1 MLKSAILT
9 YSLFVY
15 LFGAAF
21 NLHAQTE
28 IDSSLVGHSIGKIE
42 IMGNAKTRTSFILR
56 ELKQKSGDPLDLALM
71 EESRKRIQNLGLFHR
86 VLVVGQP
93 RDRFVD
99 IFIFVTEQ
107 WYIFPFPILH
117 INERDWGKISYG
129 AGIAHTNFRGIGE
142 QLSFYFKLGYNPST
156 QLSYV
161 SPWLFGPHN
170 LSGGVGF
177 YYQQVE
183 SKHFTERVVYEHHL
197 GGDIRFGKRF
207 NHHYESQLKL
217 GYESVSLHAKKQDDL
232 RAATDGM
239 PVLGLNMTWD
249 YRDLKEYPQK
259 GWYLTLSGRKMGMP
273 DQKIDFSRTH
283 AEFRFY
289 LPVQK
294 TTLAFRVETS
304 LSQGRIPVY
313 DQVYLGYN
321 ERIRGHFFESFE
333 GENRGQMNLAFRF
346 PILPIRYFDAGKESY
361 MQNWPLGL
369 SAGIFCDTGLVWD
382 QREKLDSSM
391 LITGY
396 GVGLH
401 FHLPFVQVLRL
412 ELAFNE
418 RGGSETILDMMVF
431 Y

>member
-1 MLKSAILT
+1 MLKSSILK
-9 YSLFVY
+9 YFIFISLFVAT
-15 LFGAAF
+15 FG
-21 NLHAQTE
+21 LHAQTE
-28 IDSSLVGHSIGKIE
+28 IDSSLAGRPIGKIE
-42 IMGNAKTRTSFILR
+42 IMGNTKTQTSFILR

-71 EESRKRIQNLGLFHR
+71 EEGRKRIQNLKLFHR
-86 VLVVGQP
+86 VLVIGQP

-99 IFIFVTEQ
+99 ILILVTEQ

-156 QLSYV
+156 HLSYV
-161 SPWLFGPHN
+161 SPWLFGPQN
-170 LSGGVGF
+170 LSGGMDF

-183 SKHFTERVVYEHHL
+183 SKHYTEREVYEYHL
-197 GGDIRFGKRF
+197 GGDISFGKRF

-217 GYESVSLHAKKQDDL
+217 GYESVSLHAKNQDDL
-232 RAATDGM
+232 HTSTDGM
-239 PVLGLNMTWD
+239 PVFGINMVWD
-249 YRDLKEYPQK
+249 YRDLKEYPHK
-259 GWYLTLSGRKMGMP
+259 GWYFKLSGQKVGLP
-273 DQKIDFSRTH
+273 DRRIDFSKSHTD
-283 AEFRFY
+283 FRFY
-289 LPVQK
+289 VPIHK
-294 TTLAFRVETS
+294 TTLAFRMETT
-304 LSQGRIPVY
+304 LSQGDIPVY

-321 ERIRGHFFESFE
+321 ERIRGHFFETFE

-346 PILPIRYFDAGKESY
+346 PILPIRYFDAGEEPY
-361 MQNWPLGL
+361 MQDWPLGL
-369 SAGIFCDTGLVWD
+369 SAGIFCDTGVVWD
-382 QREKLDSSM
+382 QRENLNSSM